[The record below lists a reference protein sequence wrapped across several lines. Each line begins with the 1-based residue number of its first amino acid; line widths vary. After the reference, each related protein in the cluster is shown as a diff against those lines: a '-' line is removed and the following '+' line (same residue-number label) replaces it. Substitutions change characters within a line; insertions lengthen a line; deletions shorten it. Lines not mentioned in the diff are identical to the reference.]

1 MLPKVSIIVPIYNS
15 EKYIEKCIKSIIKQS
30 YQNIEVVLV
39 DDGSTDN
46 SYKVI
51 ESYLN
56 SDKRIVYYKKIN
68 GGSSSARN
76 LGIDNCNGSFITF
89 LDADDT
95 VNEKYIERLIN
106 LMVEEN
112 LDIVVCGYVDI
123 SKYGII
129 KLNDFYF
136 GDSKLEK
143 NQFVS
148 NIFNGVGGTL
158 WGKIFRKDIV
168 DKNNIRL
175 DTNVFMCEDMLFVLE
190 YSMKCKSFGAINEYL
205 YNYNRLNENS
215 ISSKVNFDY
224 YSNLIFV
231 ALKIKEILEDNNFD
245 KEYID
250 KVISNRIKN
259 LIINFSIMQH
269 DKKHKYSKDDK
280 IRNLKQ
286 MFSHNLFRDYKGKF
300 NIRSKRE
307 KILIYFGAKEKFFIT
322 NSISHLL
329 FIIQTT
335 RGLVRNNKFF
345 RRIEDED
352 KKTFS

>member
-1 MLPKVSIIVPIYNS
+1 MLPKVSIIIPIYNS
-15 EKYIEKCIKSIIKQS
+15 EKYIEKCIESAINQS
-30 YQNIEVVLV
+30 YRNIEVVIV
-39 DDGSTDN
+39 DDGSIDN
-46 SYKVI
+46 SYKVV

-56 SDKRIVYYKKIN
+56 NDTRISYYKKVN
-68 GGSSSARN
+68 GGPSSARN
-76 LGIDNCNGSFITF
+76 FGINNCKGSFITF
-89 LDADDT
+89 LDADDFI
-95 VNEKYIERLIN
+95 NEKYIESL
-106 LMVEEN
+106 LKVMLEEN
-112 LDIVVCGYVDI
+112 LDIVACGYIDV
-123 SKYGII
+123 SKFGII

-136 GDSKLEK
+136 GNSKLEK
-143 NQFVS
+143 NQFVR

-158 WGKIFRKDIV
+158 WGKIFRKDII
-168 DKNNIRL
+168 DRNNIRL

-190 YSMKCKSFGAINEYL
+190 YSMECKSFGAINEYL

-250 KVISNRIKN
+250 KVMSNRIKN

-280 IRNLKQ
+280 IKNLKQ
-286 MFSHNLFRDYKGKF
+286 MFSNKLFREYKDKF

-307 KILIYFGAKEKFFIT
+307 KVLIYFAVKEKLFII
-322 NSISHLL
+322 NSISYLL
-329 FIIQTT
+329 FIIQTIK
-335 RGLVRNNKFF
+335 GLIRNNKFF
-345 RRIEDED
+345 RRI
-352 KKTFS
+352 